1 LRVSTQAKGTV
12 SVVEW
17 LEHKL
22 HPYSAFLV
30 VPIFAMANAGI
41 HVPVDEVGAAFS
53 NRVTWG
59 VMLGLVVGKTIGITL
74 FTLLAV
80 KLKVGRLPVGVTPR
94 YVLGAGALG
103 GIGFTV
109 SLFVTELA
117 FGEQIVGTDARLGV
131 LIASLAAALIG
142 TAIMV
147 PGRVIDDRSMD
158 ELRPEPVEAT

>member
-1 LRVSTQAKGTV
+1 
-12 SVVEW
+12 
-17 LEHKL
+17 
-22 HPYSAFLV
+22 
-30 VPIFAMANAGI
+30 MANAGI
-41 HVPVDEVGAAFS
+41 HVPVDEIGAAFS

-59 VMLGLVVGKTIGITL
+59 VMLGLVVGKTIGITV
-74 FTLLAV
+74 FTLAAV

-117 FGEQIVGTDARLGV
+117 FGEEIVGTDARLGV
-131 LIASLAAALIG
+131 LIASLTAALIG

-147 PGRVIDDRSMD
+147 PGRVEPDRSMD
-158 ELRPEPVEAT
+158 ALRPEPVEAG